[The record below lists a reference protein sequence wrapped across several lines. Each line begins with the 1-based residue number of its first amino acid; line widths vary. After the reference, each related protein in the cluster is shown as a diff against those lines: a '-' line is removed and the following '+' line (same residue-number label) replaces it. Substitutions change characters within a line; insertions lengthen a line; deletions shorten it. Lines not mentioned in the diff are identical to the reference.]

1 MREEMDFQGVAR
13 YDERCWAHITD
24 CDRLCET
31 NSSHGA
37 DFHSCDQPAVD
48 ELGLCD
54 RHRREILGDPMTA
67 GPHRRAGRI
76 GSRRSRTRTAA

>member
-1 MREEMDFQGVAR
+1 MKVEMNHQGVAR

-37 DFHSCDQPAVD
+37 DFHACDQPALD
-48 ELGLCD
+48 ALGLCG
-54 RHRREILGDPMTA
+54 RHRREILGEA
-67 GPHRRAGRI
+67 GGPGPGRRTTRLAHRP
-76 GSRRSRTRTAA
+76 SRTRTAA

>member
-1 MREEMDFQGVAR
+1 MRVEMNHQGVAR

-37 DFHSCDQPAVD
+37 DFHACDQPSVD
-48 ELGLCD
+48 GLGLCE
-54 RHRREILGDPMTA
+54 RHRREILGEYL
-67 GPHRRAGRI
+67 GPGPGRRPDRMLN
-76 GSRRSRTRTAA
+76 RPSRTRTAA

>member
-1 MREEMDFQGVAR
+1 MKVEMNHQGVAR

-37 DFHSCDQPAVD
+37 DFHSCDQPAID
-48 ELGLCD
+48 DLGLCE
-54 RHRREILGDPMTA
+54 RHRNEILGGMG
-67 GPHRRAGRI
+67 GPGPGRRGTRLAHRPH
-76 GSRRSRTRTAA
+76 RTRTAA